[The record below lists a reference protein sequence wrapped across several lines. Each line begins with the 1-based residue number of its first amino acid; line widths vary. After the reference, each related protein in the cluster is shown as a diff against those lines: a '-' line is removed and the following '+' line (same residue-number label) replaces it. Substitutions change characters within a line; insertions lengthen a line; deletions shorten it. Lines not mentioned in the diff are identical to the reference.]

1 MVVATAVRRLRDV
14 GYQVTHCCAYYGLN
28 YSTYKSACRRLDHPL
43 VDRKGQAKALVSAV
57 CEDNRMVYGYRRVT
71 EVCKANG
78 LSLGEKSIRTIMS
91 EEHLQPKTKRTK
103 RYSSYKGETAHRP
116 ANRCLVGDIDTV
128 AKNGTHVSQRYR
140 SQADRRRQAG
150 RKDLVHD
157 FYADAPNQKLGT
169 DITEFQCADGKVF
182 LARSLTSTTTC
193 PSYTPAPHGQ
203 RRC

>member
-116 ANRCLVGDIDTV
+116 ANRCPV
-128 AKNGTHVSQRYR
+128 
-140 SQADRRRQAG
+140 
-150 RKDLVHD
+150 
-157 FYADAPNQKLGT
+157 
-169 DITEFQCADGKVF
+169 
-182 LARSLTSTTTC
+182 
-193 PSYTPAPHGQ
+193 SYTHLTLPTIYSV
-203 RRC
+203 